1 MISDPLSQIH
11 IAGDMDATIRVDMRS
26 LLPAGLEQPGDLI
39 GRYKLVEP
47 LGEGGFGTVWRAEQ
61 REPIRREVALKVI
74 KAGMDSREIIAR
86 FEAERQALALMDH
99 PNIAGVLDAGT
110 TDAGRPYFAMELV
123 KGMPITEY
131 CDTHQLSIR
140 QRLELFIPV
149 CRAVQHAHQKAIL
162 HRDLKP
168 SNILVTEVDGKAVP
182 KVIDF
187 GIAKA
192 LGTSPEAALQ
202 VSMLQ
207 TQAGVVIGTPQYMSP
222 EQAGATRDLDTRSD
236 IYTLGVILFELLTG
250 DTPLSRDSLRKAA
263 LDEVLRLVRE
273 AEPKRPSSRVMPVTD
288 AMVQTSA
295 ERQTEPHRLSRTLR
309 GDLDW
314 ITLKALEKERERR
327 YGSAVALADDL
338 ERHLNHEPVEAGPP
352 SALYRFR
359 KLVQRNRL
367 VVGAAAAILTM
378 LILGIGISTWQA
390 VRAIRAETLVRTQ
403 KDRQDELLWVAS
415 RGDHEAALR
424 VLDQGKHA
432 DCLAHFERALESRPT
447 NSTALT
453 ASAIHAFGPNAPS
466 WRTRSVSAFKHFPYT
481 MAFSPD
487 SRSIVAADGEL
498 IRLIESATSKT
509 IVEVRMNVNNNPSSY
524 PYTEAP
530 LVFSPDSSYV
540 AAGGYDGEIRI
551 FDAKTGK
558 AVLSVNVQSEIN
570 SVCFSPDGT
579 RLLVGCG
586 RFKSSKKVSYAG
598 ARILDVKTGREI
610 SHTPYNGS
618 VYSVAY
624 SPTGMSYAICGGD
637 KKQAVILFDAIT
649 GKKILCDTV
658 AKDATAVRFSI
669 NGKYLACG
677 AKEGGVI
684 VFESLSGKAI
694 FHHELG
700 STFTFSPDET
710 MLAMIRTKPLNTSPA
725 ELDESIPELVLL
737 KLPECEEVKVIPFDR
752 GSRFLCF
759 SPDGRLLAGV
769 RADHVVRIV
778 NCDTGEDFTR
788 VSTGGYLYTIC
799 FSPDGHF
806 FATAGDEKTVRIFEP
821 GHLAGTIQRS
831 MQSIAEL
838 PPSNSRGVEFSGSGK
853 AFVVPGKTGDTPIY
867 DVGSGRELAKLS
879 TGAVNRMV
887 GLSADGQLVAVCSD
901 SGLVRIFD
909 AKTGRE
915 ITQAHFD
922 KPIRKMQFS
931 NAGDRIALSIDGEI
945 RLMDTRSGSTQL
957 LAKHPYT
964 NASTKEIAFSPN
976 DQLVAFGGGSNVAC
990 IVNTISGLNTWD
1002 VRLANSIRSVA
1013 FSPDGHSIAVG
1024 TWEKLHVFDM
1034 NTRQPYSTAPGE
1046 FYVDAV
1052 SFSAD
1057 GTRLAYGGGR
1067 QNIRVVDVSSGKLLA
1082 SVRIV
1087 PNNLSCLRF
1096 RSVDRVLSVIER
1108 DGTIHEID
1116 FSWLM
1121 SNDTL
1126 SPSWSFALQLQAGF
1140 RFQADGKLSPLS
1152 PDEWSKASSEVTRF
1166 LDVKPPP
1173 EHQWQ
1178 HSILTWARSHPT
1190 HRTTNP
1196 WSQESTRGLIGS
1208 KFMAAIRQNS
1218 RTINECA
1225 NQAPWHPLSPV
1236 SLARLEPREGEP
1248 GWDNSNGKMRPE
1260 FLSRLTLQRLHEAD
1274 ESLYGQNTLAEYAT
1288 WAAKIMLEEL
1298 KLSKEALEAVSFAIE
1313 HTPQSKQQPL
1323 IDLKAR
1329 IIDSVDSK

>member
-1 MISDPLSQIH
+1 MTSDPLSQIH
-11 IAGDMDATIRVDMRS
+11 IAGDMDATIRVDMRP

-61 REPIRREVALKVI
+61 SEPIRREVALKVI

-367 VVGAAAAILTM
+367 AVGAAAAILTM

-481 MAFSPD
+481 MAFSPN
-487 SRSIVAADGEL
+487 SRSIVAADGEFV
-498 IRLIESATSKT
+498 RFIEPASGKT
-509 IVEVRMNVNNNPSSY
+509 VSEVVINVTNNPSNGS
-524 PYTEAP
+524 EAP
-530 LVFSPDSSYV
+530 LAFTPDGKRVAAGTWDGDIQILDAQTGQAILKVNAKGKVNSVSFSPDAHHLAVGIGDFIGEDKEPHFVSMLIETSTGRVVHVSNYQAAVNSVVFSPVGSKYAVGGDDKTLRLIDAQTGKELVQEKRASAIRAVKFSSDGRYLASEGEGGGVEVIEVSTGQKCFHHQSSYRCVFSPD
-540 AAGGYDGEIRI
+540 G
-551 FDAKTGK
+551 KTF
-558 AVLSVNVQSEIN
+558 AVS
-570 SVCFSPDGT
+570 
-579 RLLVGCG
+579 R
-586 RFKSSKKVSYAG
+586 SSKRDTNKAELAIISLKNAKDIRVIPSAKVS
-598 ARILDVKTGREI
+598 R
-610 SHTPYNGS
+610 
-618 VYSVAY
+618 
-624 SPTGMSYAICGGD
+624 
-637 KKQAVILFDAIT
+637 
-649 GKKILCDTV
+649 
-658 AKDATAVRFSI
+658 
-669 NGKYLACG
+669 
-677 AKEGGVI
+677 
-684 VFESLSGKAI
+684 
-694 FHHELG
+694 
-700 STFTFSPDET
+700 
-710 MLAMIRTKPLNTSPA
+710 MLA
-725 ELDESIPELVLL
+725 
-737 KLPECEEVKVIPFDR
+737 
-752 GSRFLCF
+752 F
-759 SPDGRLLAGV
+759 SPDGRWIAC
-769 RADHVVRIV
+769 DEDTHTVRIWSTA
-778 NCDTGEDFTR
+778 TGADVGRLNF
-788 VSTGGYLYTIC
+788 GGLLYSIA
-799 FSPDGHF
+799 FSPDGQYF
-806 FATAGDEKTVRIFEP
+806 VATGDEKIVRIFET
-821 GHLAGTIQRS
+821 GSLRGTSQDSVRAINEETKPNWHSAQIS
-831 MQSIAEL
+831 DDGQFVAV
-838 PPSNSRGVEFSGSGK
+838 PSNRGASLYEVGSGK
-853 AFVVPGKTGDTPIY
+853 MLARLGNDTPCHT
-867 DVGSGRELAKLS
+867 A
-879 TGAVNRMV
+879 
-887 GLSADGQLVAVCSD
+887 GLSADGRFAAVGSD
-901 SGLVRIFD
+901 AGMIYVFD
-909 AKTGRE
+909 AKTRRE
-915 ITQAHFD
+915 LSRSKID
-922 KPIRKMQFS
+922 KPIHGIKFS
-931 NAGDRIALSIDGEI
+931 PSGDRVAIGTSGTVHLIDTSNGKTI
-945 RLMDTRSGSTQL
+945 LA
-957 LAKHPYT
+957 AKHAYAAAT
-964 NASTKEIAFSPN
+964 IRAISFSP
-976 DQLVAFGGGSNVAC
+976 DGKLLAFGGGSSIGR
-990 IVNTISGLNTWD
+990 IVNVFTGGKVWD
-1002 VRLANSIRSVA
+1002 IYNVNPIYEVS
-1013 FSPDGHSIAVG
+1013 FSPDGEHIAVG
-1024 TWEKLHVFDM
+1024 TWEKVIVF
-1034 NTRQPYSTAPGE
+1034 NVASREQ
-1046 FYVDAV
+1046 V
-1052 SFSAD
+1052 SIAGCESYPKELTFSPD
-1057 GTRLAYGGGR
+1057 GRRLAYKAS
-1067 QNIRVVDVSSGKLLA
+1067 NTSVRVIEVKSGKVVSSAQLT
-1082 SVRIV
+1082 
-1087 PNNLSCLRF
+1087 PNSFACLRF
-1096 RSVDRVLSVIER
+1096 RLDDHTLAIFEKNGAIQEVS
-1108 DGTIHEID
+1108 G
-1116 FSWLM
+1116 SWFNATEE
-1121 SNDTL
+1121 S
-1126 SPSWSFALQLQAGF
+1126 SPTWNLALRLQAGF

-1178 HSILTWARSHPT
+1178 HSILIWARSHPT

-1208 KFMAAIRQNS
+1208 KFMAAIRQSS